1 MSQAVSQ
8 KDKKYCSAFV
18 IRFLLYTSGKL
29 LLFFKNYFEHKFL
42 VVVEMPFNRPSTVL
56 LFDFQALL
64 EYTDFD
70 CSQRKLPTENDTLC
84 VANVMFQADII
95 GNLSFTEFCKSII
108 FQYAK

>member
-1 MSQAVSQ
+1 M
-8 KDKKYCSAFV
+8 
-18 IRFLLYTSGKL
+18 LLS
-29 LLFFKNYFEHKFL
+29 
-42 VVVEMPFNRPSTVL
+42 
-56 LFDFQALL
+56 DFQALL

-95 GNLSFTEFCKSII
+95 GNLSFIEFCKYFI